1 MKAEDKNKEVDIN
14 KVAFAIE
21 VSPGTIDRVRSGEVG
36 YITLQIS
43 EDNQRLILENV
54 DGMLILDIEE
64 TPTTYHACYLY
75 NHGEFPYIIK
85 NSLQFLVLS
94 EGDKDCLVQILGTE
108 TEPTVRFNY
117 QGAGMPIMPASNG
130 DSCIWKVI
138 FEVLPVP
145 KEPKRYLMRWNPAIS
160 SFTEKDYEAC
170 VENMKNGTFRMNW
183 SICEWEEARRGDCF
197 YMMRV
202 GDDKAGIV
210 FNGQF
215 LSDPYPSDDWAGT
228 KKRRMYV
235 DLVCVNPVKP
245 GEVPSVSLNKLKEV
259 IPDFDWG
266 KGHSGA
272 LLPSE
277 VGEQLLELWSKE
289 KDAGLK

>member
-21 VSPGTIDRVRSGEVG
+21 VSPGTVDRVRSGEVG

-43 EDNQRLILENV
+43 EDNQHLILENV

-117 QGAGMPIMPASNG
+117 QGTGMPIMPASNG

-145 KEPKRYLMRWNPAIS
+145 KEPKRYLMRWNPTIS

-170 VENMKNGTFRMNW
+170 AENMKNGIFRMDW

-228 KKRRMYV
+228 TKRRMYV
-235 DLVCVNPVKP
+235 DLVCRNPVKP
-245 GEVPSVSLNKLKEV
+245 GEVPSVSLDKLKEA
-259 IPDFDWG
+259 IPDFDWD